1 MTKIVILFSK
11 IVSAALVALSI
22 SSCNGN
28 FNLGNSVSGSGKIVT
43 EKRNVSQF
51 NKITVANGLDCEVIQ
66 ADNFEVTVEADDNLI
81 NGIKT
86 QVENNTLVIYSEYNN
101 YINVTSKKITVKL
114 PKILSLESSS
124 GSTLKSGSLL
134 TGEDITLK
142 SSSGSSMEVEVES
155 DKITLET
162 TSGSEQQITGK
173 ALKLY
178 TASSS
183 GSHIEANELIA
194 NEVYSQSSSG
204 SSTTVNA
211 VLLLD
216 GKASSGSSIT
226 YVKTPKE
233 VRVEESSGGSV
244 SKE

>member
-1 MTKIVILFSK
+1 MTKIIILFSK

-183 GSHIEANELIA
+183 GSHIEANELIV
-194 NEVYSQSSSG
+194 NEVYSQSTSG

>member
-86 QVENNTLVIYSEYNN
+86 HIENNTLVIYSEYNN

-124 GSTLKSGSLL
+124 GSTLKSVSLL